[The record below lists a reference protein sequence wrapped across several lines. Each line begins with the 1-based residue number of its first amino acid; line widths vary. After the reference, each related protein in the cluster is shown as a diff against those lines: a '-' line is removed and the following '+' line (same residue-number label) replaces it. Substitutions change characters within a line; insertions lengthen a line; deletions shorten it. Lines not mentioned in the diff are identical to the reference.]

1 MTEHPDRL
9 LSSVVSAMADCV
21 AEVERLRAAL
31 AAIQHEAMH
40 GDESDYW
47 MVKKLHDMAEA
58 ALTPKEPSE

>member
-31 AAIQHEAMH
+31 KDMLDLHIAHHNHPTHAAAR
-40 GDESDYW
+40 
-47 MVKKLHDMAEA
+47 A
-58 ALTPKEPSE
+58 ALAPKEPSE